1 MNRPTRLPLLFIALI
16 LSTLCARATS
26 APPQPMVATSDI
38 ILTLNGLQP
47 QPRLAVIVGHPHIE
61 LANRAEEPLP
71 TFAEI
76 NGATVPLTWQH
87 KAELDTQQY
96 PHLAVLV
103 YESAQP
109 HLRLTWEWE
118 ARAAHGPIEHRI
130 TVENLGDKEV
140 WLPMVD
146 SLRLDIRVHP
156 GEDTRLF
163 YVEKG
168 ADKPSPQGTHL
179 DTISEDYRWT
189 GTSSTYA
196 HPTKTSPAKSFPP
209 SSSST
214 TRSRSR
220 AGTPASNSAAAP
232 ASPSSAPTPASTLSS
247 DSTRNPVPSAR
258 ASPPAPPSKHPP
270 SSSARSAAAPTAPPT
285 NCVPGFAPFSAIP
298 SPGGSALPYVVNNS
312 WGSGMAVDEPLALRM
327 ISESKELGVEMFH
340 IDAGWF
346 RGVGDWYPDPKK
358 FPHGLA
364 PIADEAHK
372 QGLRFG
378 IWVDWTQA
386 ALDSPNRARS
396 TSAIPKSP
404 TGWSPTSPPDWKP
417 EEFKGQ
423 TIDLGVPAA
432 HDYLLRE
439 VNASSKTTTSTCSST
454 TATSSPRAAP
464 ATTTP
469 TPRPIAAP

>member
-1 MNRPTRLPLLFIALI
+1 MI
-16 LSTLCARATS
+16 
-26 APPQPMVATSDI
+26 
-38 ILTLNGLQP
+38 
-47 QPRLAVIVGHPHIE
+47 
-61 LANRAEEPLP
+61 
-71 TFAEI
+71 
-76 NGATVPLTWQH
+76 
-87 KAELDTQQY
+87 
-96 PHLAVLV
+96 
-103 YESAQP
+103 
-109 HLRLTWEWE
+109 
-118 ARAAHGPIEHRI
+118 
-130 TVENLGDKEV
+130 
-140 WLPMVD
+140 D

-168 ADKPSPQGTHL
+168 ADTPSPQGTHL

-196 HPTKTSPAKSFPP
+196 RPPHKTSPAKSSPP

-232 ASPSSAPTPASTLSS
+232 ASPSSAPTTASTPSS
-247 DSTRNPVPSAR
+247 ASTPNPAPSAR
-258 ASPPAPPSKHPP
+258 ASPPAAPSKHPP
-270 SSSARSAAAPTAPPT
+270 SSSAHSAAAPTAPPT

-298 SPGGSALPYVVNNS
+298 SPGSDPHYPYVVNNS

-386 ALDSPNRARS
+386 ALTARTRRAQRPRSQSRQLDGQRPRAQIGSPKSSKARPS
-396 TSAIPKSP
+396 TSAFPPP
-404 TGWSPTSPPDWKP
+404 TITSSKRS
-417 EEFKGQ
+417 
-423 TIDLGVPAA
+423 T
-432 HDYLLRE
+432 
-439 VNASSKTTTSTCSST
+439 ASSTTTTSTCSST
-454 TATSSPRAAP
+454 TAISSPRAAP

-469 TPRPIAAP
+469 TPRPTAAP